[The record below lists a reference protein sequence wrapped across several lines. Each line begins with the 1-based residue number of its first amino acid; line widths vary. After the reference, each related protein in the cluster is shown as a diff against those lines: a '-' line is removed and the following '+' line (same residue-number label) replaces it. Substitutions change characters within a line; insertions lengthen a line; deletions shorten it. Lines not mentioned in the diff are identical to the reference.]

1 VLHVLDHPLLKVHLT
16 RLRDRRT
23 PPDTFRRHLTA
34 LTRLMAY
41 PVLDGLRLETVVVET
56 PLQVTTGYRLAEPP
70 VLVPVLR
77 AGLGMVDGFL
87 DVVPDAVVSHLGL
100 YRDHA
105 TLKPVRYYANF
116 PRDWASRPVLLLD
129 PMLATGGSA
138 CDAVDFLK
146 GEGVRHIRLVN
157 IIAAPEGVARMDAAH
172 PDVPVFCAQLDERL
186 NDDAYI
192 LPGLGDAGD
201 RQFGTLP

>member
-1 VLHVLDHPLLKVHLT
+1 MIHVVEHPLLKVHLT
-16 RLRDRRT
+16 RLRDRHT

-34 LTRLMAY
+34 LTRLLAY
-41 PVLDGLRLETVVVET
+41 PVLAAVDVDAVPVET
-56 PLQVTTGYRLAEPP
+56 PLTATTGYRLANPP

-77 AGLGMVDGFL
+77 AGLGMVEGFL

-100 YRDHA
+100 YRDHR

-116 PRDWASRPVLLLD
+116 PRGLAGRPVLLLD

-138 CDAVDFLK
+138 SDAIDFLK
-146 GEGVRHIRLVN
+146 EQGVLDIRLVN
-157 IIAAPEGVARMDAAH
+157 IIAAPEGAERIARDH
-172 PDVPVFCAQLDERL
+172 PEVPVFAAQMDERL
-186 NDDAYI
+186 NDQAYI

-201 RQFGTLP
+201 RQFGTVP